1 MLAWII
7 SGFWNLVSESG
18 FGRLASVR
26 LIGASTRILT
36 SVVGCVV
43 PPNFVARAVQKKT
56 PWRRVQQDD
65 PR

>member
-1 MLAWII
+1 MLAGIT
-7 SGFWNLVSESG
+7 SRFWKLVSESG

-43 PPNFVARAVQKKT
+43 PPNFVARVVQKNT
-56 PWRRVQQDD
+56 LEACTTR
-65 PR
+65 